1 MNTEIRMLL
10 MDVFKQN
17 GYSIAD
23 ENDSAQL
30 ELDSLQFISI
40 LCDVENEFGISIPDE
55 YMTGENLST
64 FCDFVKLVTELAK
77 ENTDNE

>member
-40 LCDVENEFGISIPDE
+40 LCDVEFGISIPDE